1 MEYKFFQNNLED
13 AQKIA
18 KYMLIAC
25 ISEIFIIFMLII
37 LCIVIS
43 HRQMTVLVPMN
54 LNSPMS
60 VRNNAVSSQYLDE
73 NAISFINLRLNF
85 DPDTIDENHKIILKF
100 LSSDNYKSIR
110 KALDQEAFLVKS
122 QGISSSFYISNV
134 EINKKTL
141 SALISGTLV
150 RSVSDK
156 ALKPAKVQFLIS
168 FENNDGLLTIS
179 KFVEEKADDSKKNI

>member
-13 AQKIA
+13 AHKIS
-18 KYMLIAC
+18 KYLLITC
-25 ISEIFIIFMLII
+25 ISEVAIIFLLTI

-43 HRQMTVLVPMN
+43 HRQMAVLVPMN

-60 VRNNAVSSQYLDE
+60 VRNNAVNTQYLDE

-85 DPDTIDENHKIILKF
+85 DPDTIDENHKIILRF
-100 LSSDNYKSIR
+100 LSSDSYKSI
-110 KALDQEAFLVKS
+110 KTALDQEALLVKS
-122 QGISSSFYISNV
+122 QDISSSFYISDV
-134 EINKKTL
+134 AIDKKTL
-141 SALISGTLV
+141 SALISGTLI

-156 ALKPAKVQFLIS
+156 ALKPVQVKFLIS

-179 KFVEEKADDSKKNI
+179 KFGEEKTHE